1 MVAAVRR
8 GASLRAVAERFRV
21 SLWTVQT
28 WVARA
33 GDQRLDRVDWSDQ
46 PRGGRRENAS
56 TPAR

>member
-8 GASLRAVAERFRV
+8 GASLRAVAEQFRV

-33 GDQRLDRVDWSDQ
+33 
-46 PRGGRRENAS
+46 
-56 TPAR
+56 